1 MTTPS
6 ISKQLTLNPL
16 AEAKAKTS
24 AARLSIIVAAF
35 LILLKVF
42 TGWYTGS
49 ISVWASLL
57 DSAMDIFA
65 SMLNFFAVRA
75 ASRPPDDEHTYG
87 HGKVE
92 SLAGLFQALVIALSA
107 AYLIYE
113 AVNRIIEPKPTNS
126 EWLGATAML
135 VAAGVSVLLVS
146 KLRRTA
152 RLTDSPALHSEA
164 AHYAS
169 DIYTNIAALFA
180 LVLTAATNWQLADP
194 IISISLSLYIL
205 WFAVGVGREAADVLM
220 DRRLPTEIDETVAQ
234 VVGRFHG
241 AGVIGFHALRTRS
254 SGSQKF
260 IEFHLEVE
268 RNKKFE
274 ESHEITVNV
283 IRAVEDEI
291 PRSRVQI
298 HTDPWG

>member
-1 MTTPS
+1 M
-6 ISKQLTLNPL
+6 
-16 AEAKAKTS
+16 
-24 AARLSIIVAAF
+24 
-35 LILLKVF
+35 
-42 TGWYTGS
+42 
-49 ISVWASLL
+49 
-57 DSAMDIFA
+57 
-65 SMLNFFAVRA
+65 
-75 ASRPPDDEHTYG
+75 
-87 HGKVE
+87 
-92 SLAGLFQALVIALSA
+92 IALSA

-113 AVNRIIEPKPTNS
+113 AVNRIAEPRPTRAA
-126 EWLGATAML
+126 WFGATAML
-135 VAAGVSVLLVS
+135 VAVGVSASLVS

-152 RLTDSPALHSEA
+152 RLTDSPALHSAA

-169 DIYTNIAALFA
+169 DVYTNIAALFA

-194 IISISLSLYIL
+194 IISISLSVYIL

-220 DRRLPTEIDETVAQ
+220 DRRLPIEIDEKVAE
-234 VVGRFHG
+234 VVGMFRG

-268 RNKKFE
+268 RGRKFE
-274 ESHEITVNV
+274 EAHEITVSV
-283 IRAVEDEI
+283 IRAVEEEI

>member
-1 MTTPS
+1 MTTQS
-6 ISKQLTLNPL
+6 ISEQSHTFSV
-16 AEAKAKTS
+16 AETKAKTS

-35 LILLKVF
+35 LIALKMF
-42 TGWYTGS
+42 TGWFTGS

-65 SMLNFFAVRA
+65 STLNFFAVRA
-75 ASRPPDDEHTYG
+75 AARPPDEEHTYG

-92 SLAGLFQALVIALSA
+92 SLAGLFQALVIAFSA

-113 AVNRIIEPKPTNS
+113 AINRIINPHPTKS
-126 EWLGATAML
+126 EWFGAMAML
-135 VAAGVSVLLVS
+135 IAAGISVLLVA

-152 RLTDSPALHSEA
+152 RITDSPALHSEA

-169 DIYTNIAALFA
+169 DIYTNIAALGA
-180 LVLTAATNWQLADP
+180 LVLTALSGWQLADP
-194 IISISLSLYIL
+194 IVSISLSLYIL
-205 WFAVGVGREAADVLM
+205 WFALGVGREAADVLV
-220 DRRLPTEIDETVAQ
+220 DARLPVEFEEKVAQ
-234 VVGRFHG
+234 VVGKFHD
-241 AGVIGFHALRTRS
+241 AGVIGFHALRTRR

-268 RNKKFE
+268 RSKKFE
-274 ESHEITVNV
+274 EAHEITVNV
-283 IRAVEDEI
+283 IRAIEDEI
-291 PRSRVQI
+291 PRARVQI